1 MEAVLMAI
9 FIGLL
14 AGAVHQV
21 IDEKTDNMDGK
32 QWARALILGIAA
44 SLLTFWQ
51 FGINTPVMLFV
62 AGYMGDSVILN
73 IIRHVK
79 KIKG

>member
-1 MEAVLMAI
+1 MEAILMAV

-14 AGAVHQV
+14 AGAVHQL
-21 IDEKTDNMDGK
+21 IDEKTDNIDGI

-44 SLLTFWQ
+44 SLLTFWY
-51 FGINTPVMLFV
+51 FNVTAPVMLFV

-73 IIRHVK
+73 VIRQVK
-79 KIKG
+79 KTKG